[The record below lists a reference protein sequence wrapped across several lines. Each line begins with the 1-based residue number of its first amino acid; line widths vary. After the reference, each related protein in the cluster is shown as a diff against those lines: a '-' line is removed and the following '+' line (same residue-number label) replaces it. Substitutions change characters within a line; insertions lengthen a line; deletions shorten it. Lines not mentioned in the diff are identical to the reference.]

1 MFSIIIT
8 IIIKSE
14 INYFRNKIKVGA
26 CFETRNKTNQTY
38 TINTN
43 KQNKIIK
50 SPKKE
55 ANFLTNYDKTN
66 KNNTIN
72 NTNNNIN
79 NYNTNN
85 DHNNYNTNNDYTNFN
100 QNSNNTN
107 NYCTNN
113 NNNGMKK
120 FTFNGTNKCNFIVHK
135 NDGMNDYIIEL
146 TLTKFDKDNLNS
158 NNLNKQTEFIMIL
171 DVSGS
176 MSGHVHKLVS
186 DIIPK
191 GLNLLNYSDN
201 FSIHLITFE
210 SQVNYYKKTI
220 RELKNDSSLEGCGGT
235 YMANVYEKVKS
246 ILNNNNKEINYRILV
261 LSDGIIADQNETMN
275 EAEKIKNFIKDN
287 NYSISVGSIRY
298 NSGSGEPDT
307 RAISSVLR
315 LNTDNTKTK
324 VLTNVSSS
332 DSNEFIS
339 RKIYDLFKDD
349 YFESDYLLESDKI
362 KFRIDP
368 WNEGSN
374 KVKLNEGKN
383 IIFADKN
390 PSLENVGIYEGGQLK
405 YTKDDFKNGY
415 KLTYSNYNA
424 LLGAKINMTTRKVR
438 INKTSGSK
446 EALEEN
452 KKIINYFE
460 TFEKNLVGNNNKEAI
475 VAQNLKTTNELDIRN
490 YNNNQLAQ
498 FIGVENNMVPITD
511 FLKDCINI
519 DRKDEDNIKDF
530 VGNVFGDGMKIDM
543 IFEKLKF

>member
-1 MFSIIIT
+1 
-8 IIIKSE
+8 
-14 INYFRNKIKVGA
+14 
-26 CFETRNKTNQTY
+26 
-38 TINTN
+38 
-43 KQNKIIK
+43 
-50 SPKKE
+50 
-55 ANFLTNYDKTN
+55 
-66 KNNTIN
+66 
-72 NTNNNIN
+72 
-79 NYNTNN
+79 
-85 DHNNYNTNNDYTNFN
+85 
-100 QNSNNTN
+100 
-107 NYCTNN
+107 
-113 NNNGMKK
+113 
-120 FTFNGTNKCNFIVHK
+120 
-135 NDGMNDYIIEL
+135 MNDYVIEL
-146 TLTKFDKDNLNS
+146 TLTKFDKNRYS
-158 NNLNKQTEFIMIL
+158 NKETEFIMIL

-191 GLNLLNYSDN
+191 GLNMLNYSDN

-210 SQVNYYKKTI
+210 SQVRYYKRTI
-220 RELKNDSSLEGCGGT
+220 RELKNDYSLEGDGGT
-235 YMANVYEKVKS
+235 EMANVYEKVKF
-246 ILNNNNKEINYRILV
+246 ILNNNSLETNYRILV
-261 LSDGIIADQNETMN
+261 LSDGIIEDQEKTVN
-275 EAEKIKNFIKDN
+275 EAEKIKNLIMNN

-298 NSGSGEPDT
+298 NSGLGEPDT

-324 VLTNVSSS
+324 VLTEVSSS

-339 RKIYDLFKDD
+339 RKIYNLFKDD
-349 YFESDYLLESDKI
+349 YFESDFSIESDKI

-460 TFEKNLVGNNNKEAI
+460 NFEKNLKGNDNKEAI
-475 VAQNLKTTNELDIRN
+475 IAKNLKTTNELDISN

-498 FIGVENNMVPITD
+498 FIGVENNIVPITD

-519 DRKDEDNIKDF
+519 ERKDEDNIKDF
-530 VGNVFGDGMKIDM
+530 VGNVLGDGAKIDL
-543 IFEKLKF
+543 IFQNLKF

>member
-1 MFSIIIT
+1 M
-8 IIIKSE
+8 
-14 INYFRNKIKVGA
+14 
-26 CFETRNKTNQTY
+26 
-38 TINTN
+38 
-43 KQNKIIK
+43 
-50 SPKKE
+50 
-55 ANFLTNYDKTN
+55 
-66 KNNTIN
+66 
-72 NTNNNIN
+72 
-79 NYNTNN
+79 NN
-85 DHNNYNTNNDYTNFN
+85 D
-100 QNSNNTN
+100 
-107 NYCTNN
+107 
-113 NNNGMKK
+113 
-120 FTFNGTNKCNFIVHK
+120 TFI
-135 NDGMNDYIIEL
+135 
-146 TLTKFDKDNLNS
+146 
-158 NNLNKQTEFIMIL
+158 
-171 DVSGS
+171 
-176 MSGHVHKLVS
+176 
-186 DIIPK
+186 
-191 GLNLLNYSDN
+191 
-201 FSIHLITFE
+201 
-210 SQVNYYKKTI
+210 
-220 RELKNDSSLEGCGGT
+220 
-235 YMANVYEKVKS
+235 
-246 ILNNNNKEINYRILV
+246 
-261 LSDGIIADQNETMN
+261 
-275 EAEKIKNFIKDN
+275 
-287 NYSISVGSIRY
+287 
-298 NSGSGEPDT
+298 
-307 RAISSVLR
+307 
-315 LNTDNTKTK
+315 
-324 VLTNVSSS
+324 
-332 DSNEFIS
+332 EFIS

-383 IIFADKN
+383 IVFADKN
-390 PSLENVGIYEGGQLK
+390 PKLENVGIYEDGKLK
-405 YTKDDFKNGY
+405 YTKDDFKDGY